1 MAYNP
6 AIVPEVP
13 RIYNSMLSTTQNAIR
28 AILGA
33 DPTITNEEKQA
44 WGRMIARGN
53 PLAEVSAVA
62 AEPLPRLV
70 SAAEVVKLTGL
81 TVQSVR
87 RYARRGILRRVI
99 GAGMQRG
106 RGYTEASV
114 RALLEGRPQGVPVA
128 PCGGVADG
136 AGAVA

>member
-1 MAYNP
+1 
-6 AIVPEVP
+6 
-13 RIYNSMLSTTQNAIR
+13 MLNATQSALR
-28 AILGA
+28 AILGT

-53 PLAEVSAVA
+53 PLAEVEAVA
-62 AEPLPRLV
+62 PSPIPRIV
-70 SAAEVVKLTGL
+70 SAREVSRLAGM

-106 RGYTEASV
+106 RGYTEESV
-114 RALLEGRPQGVPVA
+114 RALLEGRA
-128 PCGGVADG
+128 
-136 AGAVA
+136 